1 MPSDYL
7 LFIHAPYVLL
17 KITVLVMAITLRNIP
32 ARGWFAAYAVLD
44 LVTSFLSLSIKN
56 DYRSDSYFLVH
67 SISTAISAYS
77 IFCLGIFFLAL
88 WCKSRLAMPINVVLF
103 SFSGRLTRSV
113 FWMILALQI
122 YLGGTFSNLLINRFT
137 FSYLDEASPISD
149 WPLFAIVGI
158 AAPFSMW
165 VSLASQVKRWHDC
178 NKSGWL
184 VLLTFIPFV
193 GALITIILGLLP
205 GSREDNVYGRS
216 PRLASGN
223 ESASQ
228 PVNRFDKDL
237 ADTASGF

>member
-1 MPSDYL
+1 MPSEYL

-32 ARGWFAAYAVLD
+32 ARGWFVAYAVLD
-44 LVTSFLSLSIKN
+44 LATSFLSLSIKN

-88 WCKSRLAMPINVVLF
+88 WCKSRLAMPINLVLF

-137 FSYLDEASPISD
+137 FSYLDKADPISD
-149 WPLFAIVGI
+149 WPLLAIVGI
-158 AAPFSMW
+158 AAPFALW

-184 VLLTFIPFV
+184 ALLTFIPFA
-193 GALITIILGLLP
+193 GALITIILGLVP
-205 GSREDNVYGRS
+205 GSREANLYGRN
-216 PRLASGN
+216 PRLPSGYGD
-223 ESASQ
+223 ADD
-228 PVNRFDKDL
+228 PVNSFGKDL
-237 ADTASGF
+237 PNTAGGA